1 MLTDKNKLPVLNLKL
16 LNVKLPS
23 ISPRLLHHFSSDF
36 FQKSTEGGVKVWA
49 ATHRD
54 HLSMRQTSALLRPVS
69 KYPSYLS
76 CCMWRTELKTYVETF

>member
-36 FQKSTEGGVKVWA
+36 FQKRTGGGGEGLGRH
-49 ATHRD
+49 T
-54 HLSMRQTSALLRPVS
+54 
-69 KYPSYLS
+69 
-76 CCMWRTELKTYVETF
+76 